1 MFQVKKA
8 TLAGLLAPLALFAGG
23 RELSVVTLNLAKE
36 PSATRMAAELG
47 TIEALRSAD
56 VFLLQEVEPRS
67 AAADLAARL
76 GLHVVGS
83 KEAAEVPTLGL
94 AILSRYPLRVA
105 RVTPLR
111 KYDLVYHSR
120 SRYALSAI
128 ADTPWGP
135 VRIVNT
141 HLDTRLNAADR
152 QAQLE
157 DAVRGLGAGPAIV
170 GGDFNSNWFYW
181 IGHVLPIPAGSQGRT
196 VEAYMTR
203 AGYQSAIPASLTTF
217 DWLGQHLDW
226 IWVRGLRPAGSRV
239 YPLRFSDHHACW
251 SRVAL

>member
-1 MFQVKKA
+1 MLHVRKA
-8 TLAGLLAPLALFAGG
+8 TLLSVVLPLALCAGG

-36 PSATRMAAELG
+36 PSAARMATEIG
-47 TIEALRSAD
+47 TIEALRTAD

-67 AAADLAARL
+67 AAAELAAKM
-76 GLHVVGS
+76 GMHVVGS

-94 AILSRYPLRVA
+94 AILSRYPLRDA
-105 RVTPLR
+105 RVKPLK

-152 QAQLE
+152 LAQLE
-157 DAVRGLGAGPAIV
+157 DAVRDLGAGPVIV

-181 IGHVLPIPAGSQGRT
+181 IHHVLPLPAGSQGRT

-203 AGYQSAIPASLTTF
+203 AGYRSAIPSSLTTF

-226 IWVRGLRPAGSRV
+226 IWLRGLQPAASQV
-239 YPLRFSDHHACW
+239 FPLRFSDHHACW
-251 SRVAL
+251 SRVQL